1 MVDKNEL
8 QGWNSVFGEGGGNRR
23 HLWGQGGGKVEYPGL
38 EARGHDVRYTFH
50 NVSANVTR
58 ELSPPFIIAYPN

>member
-1 MVDKNEL
+1 MM
-8 QGWNSVFGEGGGNRR
+8 G
-23 HLWGQGGGKVEYPGL
+23 EYPGL

-58 ELSPPFIIAYPN
+58 ELSPPFIIGYPIKISTPGVNKKIRYRDFDFPDIGSIY